1 VGTGRVRASKP
12 PSERKDT
19 IPSISKTEEVAH
31 VITMIAG
38 TKKRFPNG
46 AQVLSFGG
54 GQHTVTE
61 VTNDMQSF
69 VTNRTAVDQ
78 ARAALQVALDADEA
92 AAPSLLD
99 IISEY
104 TKFIRSTF
112 GTAADAL
119 ADFDL
124 KPPKARAPRTAA
136 QKAVSA
142 AKAEATRKARGTT
155 SAKQKKAV
163 KGNVTAQLVVTPVTT
178 VPSPAPVT
186 PAAPEPAAPAP
197 ATPAKTS

>member
-1 VGTGRVRASKP
+1 
-12 PSERKDT
+12 
-19 IPSISKTEEVAH
+19 
-31 VITMIAG
+31 MIAG

-46 AQVLSFGG
+46 AQVLSFGN

-61 VTNDMQSF
+61 VTNDMQTF
-69 VTNRTAVDQ
+69 VTNRTAVNQ